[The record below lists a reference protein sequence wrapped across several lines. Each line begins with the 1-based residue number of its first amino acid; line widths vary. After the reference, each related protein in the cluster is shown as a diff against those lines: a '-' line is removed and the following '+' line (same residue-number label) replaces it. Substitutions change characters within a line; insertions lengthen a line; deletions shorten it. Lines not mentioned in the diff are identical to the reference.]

1 MGCSSVM
8 LPCPF
13 RGGQRGQ
20 YAPQDVDLVPV
31 RLGAREQP
39 AQPPHQVARVVRV
52 EEAAGEQ
59 QFLQVAVEVLHL
71 AGGSGPPLPG
81 RRLADGRTLH
91 LHLIGHH
98 LYRHGQVQR
107 AEIRRRGD
115 VQQRLATGQ
124 VVVAQPRFLGA
135 EDQCHRSRR
144 GFRHGLVRGLPR
156 AQFGPGDA
164 ALAGTGARHPDTV
177 GHGLLQRGGHPC
189 AVQQVLRPRSTGAGF
204 LVGKTPGR
212 HQHQVPQ
219 THVLHGPRRGADV
232 AGVGGAHQY
241 DTDSHGPSFVSL
253 LIRSAILPPALIHPA
268 TGYDSRMQPLAN
280 IAAMAARKGGDMLL
294 RQLNQLDRLKVETKG
309 RNDFVSEADRQA
321 EAVIVDTILNHYPDH
336 AILAEEG
343 GARGESDH
351 LWIIDPL
358 DGTTNFL
365 HGFPVFCVSVG
376 LQIRGR
382 LEHGVIYDPLRQ
394 EMFTASR
401 GEGAQ
406 LDGRRIRVTNR
417 RDLADALIGT
427 GFPYRRGTAGLD
439 PYMALLKD
447 VIRTSAGVRRPG
459 AAALD
464 LAYVAAGRLDGFWET
479 GLKPWDLAAGALLI
493 REAGG
498 IISGLDGSEGFMET
512 GHVLAGSPK
521 IYAALA
527 RLTAPHLDGL
537 LA

>member
-1 MGCSSVM
+1 M
-8 LPCPF
+8 
-13 RGGQRGQ
+13 
-20 YAPQDVDLVPV
+20 
-31 RLGAREQP
+31 
-39 AQPPHQVARVVRV
+39 H
-52 EEAAGEQ
+52 
-59 QFLQVAVEVLHL
+59 
-71 AGGSGPPLPG
+71 
-81 RRLADGRTLH
+81 
-91 LHLIGHH
+91 
-98 LYRHGQVQR
+98 
-107 AEIRRRGD
+107 
-115 VQQRLATGQ
+115 
-124 VVVAQPRFLGA
+124 
-135 EDQCHRSRR
+135 
-144 GFRHGLVRGLPR
+144 
-156 AQFGPGDA
+156 
-164 ALAGTGARHPDTV
+164 
-177 GHGLLQRGGHPC
+177 
-189 AVQQVLRPRSTGAGF
+189 
-204 LVGKTPGR
+204 
-212 HQHQVPQ
+212 
-219 THVLHGPRRGADV
+219 
-232 AGVGGAHQY
+232 
-241 DTDSHGPSFVSL
+241 
-253 LIRSAILPPALIHPA
+253 
-268 TGYDSRMQPLAN
+268 PLAN

-294 RQLNQLDRLKVETKG
+294 RQLNQLDRIKVETKG

-321 EAVIVDTILNHYPDH
+321 EAVIVDTILHHHPDH

-351 LWIIDPL
+351 VWIIDPL

-365 HGFPVFCVSVG
+365 HGFPVFCVSIG
-376 LQIRGR
+376 LRIRGR

-406 LDGRRIRVTNR
+406 LDGRRIRVSNR
-417 RDLADALIGT
+417 RQLADALIGT

-447 VIRTSAGVRRPG
+447 VIRNAAGVRRPG

-498 IISGLDGSEGFMET
+498 IISGLDGSEDFLET

-527 RLTAPHLDGL
+527 QVSARHLAGV